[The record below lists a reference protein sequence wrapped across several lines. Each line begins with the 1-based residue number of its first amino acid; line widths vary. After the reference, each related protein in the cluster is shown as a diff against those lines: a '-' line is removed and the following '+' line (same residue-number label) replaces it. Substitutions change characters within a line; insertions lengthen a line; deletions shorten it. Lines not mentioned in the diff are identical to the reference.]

1 MQIDGD
7 PPIHLGRTPDNE
19 CDGQQL
25 TCTQC
30 EPFRSVQ
37 MIARENTTFEAV
49 IGPAANPRG
58 YTGITGV
65 VIKGQNENWQGL
77 NLFLGPLS
85 LYYKLQNII
94 G

>member
-1 MQIDGD
+1 MQIGGD

-25 TCTQC
+25 LCTQC

-65 VIKGQNENWQGL
+65 VIKGA
-77 NLFLGPLS
+77 
-85 LYYKLQNII
+85 K
-94 G
+94 